1 VQALGDTEKVGK
13 QHMTLTFSSTGKRT
27 SARTQRASEEVRKR
41 GGAVNFL
48 TVGLAGIAGMFCG
61 AGVVIAQHVMQS
73 HNRFQEATRLGR
85 TVSARVETHNGFPL
99 TTFTHHGQAGDP
111 INVHFEATDSQ
122 IGAAFASAGWYR
134 ADETDLVTALRISGD
149 SLLGRAYSTAPIS
162 NLFLYGRKE
171 DLAFERPGS
180 SVRQRDHIR
189 LWNTGQQTGDGRSRW
204 IASGTKDVKV
214 ELKKSDHLPTHGI
227 SPDVDAERDLVVS
240 ELTQTGFVV
249 GETRTTGF
257 GKDTQGHNGGGD
269 PYFTDGQVTVVTI
282 ADVQVPS
289 FVTQVRGRLG
299 GQVAQRVA
307 TLTRRWLPQEG
318 LDRAERE
325 QAKLNQSEE
334 QGELDK
340 QP

>member
-1 VQALGDTEKVGK
+1 
-13 QHMTLTFSSTGKRT
+13 MTLTFSSTGKRT
-27 SARTQRASEEVRKR
+27 SARTQGAQEAARER

-48 TVGLAGIAGMFCG
+48 TVGLAGVAGMFVG
-61 AGVVIAQHVMQS
+61 TAAVIGQHVIQT

-85 TVSARVETHNGFPL
+85 AVSAGVEARNGFPL
-99 TTFTHHGQAGDP
+99 TTVTHYGQPGDP
-111 INVHFEATDSQ
+111 VNVHFEATNSQ

-134 ADETDLVTALRISGD
+134 ADETDLVTALRISAD

-204 IASGTKDVKV
+204 VASGTRDIKV

-227 SPDVDAERDLVVS
+227 SPDVDAERELVVS
-240 ELTQTGFVV
+240 ELAQTGFVV
-249 GETRTTGF
+249 GESRTVGF
-257 GKDTQGHNGGGD
+257 GQETAGRNGGGD

-282 ADVQVPS
+282 ADVQLPPFVP
-289 FVTQVRGRLG
+289 QVRGRLG
-299 GQVAQRVA
+299 GQVAQRLA
-307 TLTRRWLPQEG
+307 AFTRRWLPQEG

-325 QAKLNQSEE
+325 QARLNRSEE
-334 QGELDK
+334 HGEPSK
-340 QP
+340 QPQGV